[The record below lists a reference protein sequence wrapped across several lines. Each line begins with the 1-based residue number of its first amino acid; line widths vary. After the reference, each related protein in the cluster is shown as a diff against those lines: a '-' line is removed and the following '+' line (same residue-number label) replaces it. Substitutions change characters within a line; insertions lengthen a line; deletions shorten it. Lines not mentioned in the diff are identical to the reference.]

1 MLLLT
6 LQALLCAQVVVSPA
20 GGGPSTLVI
29 EDFDHPRLHRSRLE
43 AEWGSVNEERMRLD
57 FSSDVRYGAS
67 GYALKVHYD
76 ARPGSPAGFWFSAAG
91 GADDLRL
98 SLDLSPFDELRF
110 RTRGS
115 GAGSPGYRLRIDLVG
130 IPAASGR
137 AAPLG
142 SFTEEIRG
150 GTEWDLH
157 RIPLD
162 PRRWSGKPDFSRV
175 KILRFL
181 LSTPENPAE
190 GIFFIDRIELA
201 RKDPV
206 LFDWKSAS
214 DDDLMNYIE
223 RHTYRFFER
232 YADPDTGHAFD
243 RSCYADVS
251 SIAASGFG
259 LAGHAIA
266 ASRGWI
272 TRAEGAGRVRKLLRT
287 LVSTGERIAHNGM
300 FFHFLD
306 AATSRPK
313 EHSEI
318 SIIDTALLISGVYV
332 ARTYFAGDAE
342 IAQLS
347 ERLIR
352 DVNWSWF
359 YDAKRG
365 LFYMAWSPVQSSGY
379 EYPDPVGGGFFCGSE
394 RTPVHWG
401 VYSDEVGLIS
411 ILAAASPT
419 HPVPITAFHS
429 VDMTRR
435 DYQGIQMAN
444 SYNGSLFTYLFGS
457 CYLNT
462 RSFGASSSDFNW
474 YLNTSQAITA
484 NHRFALAQRLPPW
497 AFGISACEGPDGKY
511 HNYGAPPST
520 VTPDF
525 DGTLA
530 VYGIVGSIL
539 HRREETLR
547 AIRELFAL
555 NLFQESGGFADA
567 FNPLQVDPRSEL
579 PWVNWTGFGIDQGSI
594 LLILENA
601 RTGFAWKQFES
612 DAVIDRTLSALF
624 PKREKR

>member
-1 MLLLT
+1 MNLLALPALLL
-6 LQALLCAQVVVSPA
+6 AQVVVSPP

-43 AEWGSVNEERMRLD
+43 AEWGSVNEESMRLD
-57 FSSDVRYGAS
+57 FSSEIRYGDS
-67 GYALKVHYD
+67 GYALKVRYA
-76 ARPGSPAGFWFSAAG
+76 ARPGRPAGFWFSTAG
-91 GADDLRL
+91 RADDPRL
-98 SLDLSPFDELRF
+98 TLDLGPFDELRF

-115 GAGSPGYRLRIDLVG
+115 AAGSPGYRLRIDLEG
-130 IPAASGR
+130 APAASGSPP
-137 AAPLG
+137 PLA
-142 SFTEEIRG
+142 SFVEEIGG

-162 PRRWSGKPDFSRV
+162 PRRWSGAPRFSHA

-181 LSTPENPAE
+181 LGTPENPPE
-190 GIFFIDRIELA
+190 GTFYIDAIELV
-201 RKDPV
+201 RKDSVP
-206 LFDWKSAS
+206 FDWKSAS

-223 RHTYRFFER
+223 RQTYRFFER
-232 YADPDTGHAFD
+232 YADPETGQAFD

-272 TRAEGAGRVRKLLRT
+272 TRAEGADRVRKLLRT
-287 LVSTGERIAHNGM
+287 LWGAGQRVARNGV
-300 FFHFLD
+300 FYHFLD
-306 AATSRPK
+306 SATSEPK
-313 EHSEI
+313 GNSEI
-318 SIIDTALLISGVYV
+318 SIIDTALLVSGLYV
-332 ARTYFAGDAE
+332 ARAYFLGDRE
-342 IAQLS
+342 IAELAD
-347 ERLIR
+347 RLIR
-352 DVNWSWF
+352 AVNWSWF

-365 LFYMAWSPVQSSGY
+365 LFYMAWSPVRRAGY
-379 EYPDPVGGGFFCGSE
+379 EYPDPAGGGFFCGSE

-419 HPVPITAFHS
+419 HPVPISAFHS

-555 NLFQESGGFADA
+555 HLFQESDGFADA
-567 FNPLQVDPRSEL
+567 FNPLQVDPKSEL

-612 DAVIDRTLSALF
+612 DAVIDQTLTALF

>member
-1 MLLLT
+1 MVLLA
-6 LQALLCAQVVVSPA
+6 LQAFLLSQVVIAPPS
-20 GGGPSTLVI
+20 GGPSTLVV

-43 AEWGSVNEERMRLD
+43 AEWGSVNEESMRLD
-57 FSSDVRYGAS
+57 FSSEVRYGAS
-67 GYALKVHYD
+67 GYALKVHYA
-76 ARPGSPAGFWFSAAG
+76 ARAGSPAGFWFSTAG
-91 GADDLRL
+91 RADDPRL
-98 SLDLSPFDELRF
+98 SLDLGPFDELRF

-115 GAGSPGYRLRIDLVG
+115 ADGSPGYRLRIDLVG
-130 IPAASGR
+130 TPAAADA
-137 AAPLG
+137 AAPVA
-142 SFTEEIRG
+142 SWIEEIGG
-150 GTEWDLH
+150 GTTWDLH

-162 PRRWSGKPDFSRV
+162 LRRWVGGAKFSRV
-175 KILRFL
+175 KTLRFL
-181 LSTPENPAE
+181 LATPENPAE
-190 GIFFIDRIELA
+190 GTFYIDGIELA
-201 RKDPV
+201 RKESLP
-206 LFDWKSAS
+206 FDWKSAS
-214 DDDLMNYIE
+214 DDDLMNYIQ
-223 RHTYRFFER
+223 RNTYRFFER

-266 ASRGWI
+266 ASHGWI
-272 TRAEGAGRVRKLLRT
+272 SRAEGAERVRRLLRT
-287 LVSTGERIAHNGM
+287 LAGAGNRVSRNGV

-306 AATSRPK
+306 SATSQPK
-313 EHSEI
+313 QDSEI

-332 ARTYFAGDAE
+332 ARSYFAGDRE
-342 IAQLS
+342 IAELAD
-347 ERLIR
+347 RLIR

-359 YDAKRG
+359 YDSKRG
-365 LFYMAWSPVQSSGY
+365 LFYMAWSPVRRSGY
-379 EYPDPVGGGFFCGSE
+379 EYPDPIGGGFFCGSE
-394 RTPVHWG
+394 RNPVHWG

-462 RSFGASSSDFNW
+462 RAFGASSSDFNW

-539 HRREETLR
+539 HRREETLK

-567 FNPLQVDPRSEL
+567 FNPLQVDPKSDL

-612 DAVIDRTLSALF
+612 DAVIDRTLTALF

>member
-1 MLLLT
+1 MMLATLHALLLC
-6 LQALLCAQVVVSPA
+6 QVALPPA
-20 GGGPSTLVI
+20 PDGPSVLVV
-29 EDFDHPRLHRSRLE
+29 ENFDHPRLHRSRLE
-43 AEWGSVNEERMRLD
+43 AEWGAVNEELVRLE
-57 FSSDVRYGAS
+57 FSHDVRHGPS
-67 GYALKVHYD
+67 GYALKVQYA

-91 GADDLRL
+91 RADDRRL
-98 SLDLSPFDELRF
+98 SLDLGGYDELRF
-110 RTRGS
+110 RTRGVA
-115 GAGSPGYRLRIDLVG
+115 AGSVGYRLRVDLVG
-130 IPAASGR
+130 ARTGSEG
-137 AAPLG
+137 AAPVA
-142 SFTEEIRG
+142 TWVEEIGG

-162 PRRWSGKPDFSRV
+162 PRRWTGSSSFARAKT
-175 KILRFL
+175 LRFL
-181 LSTPENPAE
+181 LTAPENPPE
-190 GIFFIDRIELA
+190 GGFFIDSIEFV
-201 RKDPV
+201 RSDRTP
-206 LFDWKSAS
+206 FDWRKAS
-214 DDDLMNYIE
+214 DDELLNYIQ

-232 YADPDTGHAFD
+232 YADPETGHAFD

-272 TRAEGAGRVRKLLRT
+272 TRAEGADRVRRLLRT
-287 LVSTGERIAHNGM
+287 LVGAGNRIARNGV
-300 FFHFLD
+300 FYHFVD
-306 AATSRPK
+306 SSTSLPK
-313 EHSEI
+313 ADSEI

-332 ARTYFAGDAE
+332 ARSYFVGDRE
-342 IAQLS
+342 IADLS
-347 ERLIR
+347 DRLIR
-352 DVNWSWF
+352 GVDWRWF
-359 YDAKRG
+359 FDAPRG
-365 LFYMAWSPVQSSGY
+365 LFYMAWSPVRRPGY
-379 EYPDPVGGGFFCGSE
+379 EHPDPVGGGYFCGSE
-394 RTPVHWG
+394 RNAVHWG

-435 DYQGIQMAN
+435 DYRGLQMAN
-444 SYNGSLFTYLFGS
+444 SYNGSLFTYFFGS
-457 CYLNT
+457 CYLDT

-474 YLNTSQAITA
+474 YLNSSRAITA
-484 NHRFALAQRLPPW
+484 NHLFAAEQRLPSW

-520 VTPDF
+520 VAPEF

-530 VYGIVGSIL
+530 IYGIVGSML
-539 HRREETLR
+539 HRREETMK

-555 NLFQESGGFADA
+555 NLFQEGGGFADA
-567 FNPLQVDPRSEL
+567 FNPLQVDPKSDL

-612 DAVIDRTLSALF
+612 DAVIDRTLTALF